1 MLSRQGPGFY
11 PWSNSWIPHA
21 ATKDQLKIPHAARKI
36 EDRRKK
42 RKKKKKQN
50 SKRCHSINNLL
61 NACCLLLDTGG
72 VPVPLEGLIL
82 VE

>member
-42 RKKKKKQN
+42 RKKKKQN